1 MADNASN
8 LFETGLLALILRGT
22 SIAGIADNDQS
33 SPLTAFGI
41 ALHTASPGE
50 SGEANANEA
59 TYTGYTRVAYPRD
72 TTGWTIAGSSSAT
85 ASAAPTTNIT
95 FPQATAGSETIT
107 HWSISGSTVTAST
120 GTVFMY
126 GTLTP
131 NINVSAGVT
140 PRITTASAIT
150 II

>member
-33 SPLTAFGI
+33 SPLTAFGV

-59 TYTGYTRVAYPRD
+59 SYTGYTRVAYPRD
-72 TTGWTIAGSSSAT
+72 TTGWTINGSSSVT
-85 ASAAPTTNIT
+85 GSASPTTTIS
-95 FPQATAGSETIT
+95 FPQCTAGTNTIT
-107 HWSISGSTVTAST
+107 HFSLSAST
-120 GTVFMY
+120 ATGTTGTIFLY
-126 GTLTP
+126 GAITP
-131 NINVSAGVT
+131 NIPVSVGVT
-140 PRITTASAIT
+140 PRLTTGTQITVI
-150 II
+150 